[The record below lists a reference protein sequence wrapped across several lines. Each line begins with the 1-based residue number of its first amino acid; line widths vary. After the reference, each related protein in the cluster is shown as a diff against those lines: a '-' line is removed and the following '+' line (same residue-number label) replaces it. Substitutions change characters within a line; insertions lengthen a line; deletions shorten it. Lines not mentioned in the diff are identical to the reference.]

1 MVRSPFLILIAGI
14 FFFSCNNNLKDDTS
28 QVVKTEAPFLR
39 EKALEYFKQE
49 VYDSAFFYFNK
60 SKELYEIEKDTANI
74 GYCLY
79 QMAMAQ
85 QTLGDYYGS
94 EETLTELLKFKI
106 PDYIAPAY
114 NQLGIIAKEQKNY
127 DDAYKYYTSTLENAK
142 NEVEKIS
149 PLNNMAVIWIQ
160 KNEPLKAV
168 VILESILNSQVFSDT
183 TLYAKKARITDNL
196 GYAYFKVNRNE
207 DALTFLN
214 KGLEIRNKAN
224 LSYDAIESYLHLAEF
239 YQKSNLSK
247 SDEYALKA
255 YKNATHHKSIDERLE
270 ALSFLMTNTTI
281 SGQNQYANQYLRL
294 NDSITKV
301 RNNAKN
307 QFAKIR
313 YDFQNEKEEN
323 QKLRLER
330 TDNLLKLERTKTQ
343 RLVLVLVFV
352 LLVIFIVW
360 IIRFFKNKTRK
371 ERLKA
376 VYETETRISK
386 QLHDELANNV
396 FQTMS
401 FAKTQDL
408 QHPEKKETLLDNL
421 EKIYK
426 KARDISRVI
435 TDIDTGEKYE
445 GNLKLMLSE
454 YASEETKVIIKD
466 NHDINWD
473 KVNKENKLTVYRVL
487 QELMVNM
494 KKHSQASIVVIGFE
508 DLDNSIQI
516 KYSDNGIGMSQ
527 QISIKNGLK
536 NTENRILSIKGTITF
551 ETESEKGFRLH
562 FSIPK

>member
-214 KGLEIRNKAN
+214 EGLEIRNKAN

-270 ALSFLMTNTTI
+270 ALSFLMTSTTI

-371 ERLKA
+371 ERIKA

-527 QISIKNGLK
+527 QVNIKNGLK

>member
-168 VILESILNSQVFSDT
+168 VILESILKSEVFSDT

-214 KGLEIRNKAN
+214 EGLEIRNKAN

-270 ALSFLMTNTTI
+270 ALSFLMTSTTI

-371 ERLKA
+371 ERIKA

-516 KYSDNGIGMSQ
+516 KYSDNGIGMYQ
-527 QISIKNGLK
+527 QVNIKNGLK